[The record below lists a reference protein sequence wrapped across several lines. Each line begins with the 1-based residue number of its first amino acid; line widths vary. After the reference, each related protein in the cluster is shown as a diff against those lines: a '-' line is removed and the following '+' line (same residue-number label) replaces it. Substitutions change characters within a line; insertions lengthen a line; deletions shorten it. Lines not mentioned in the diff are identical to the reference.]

1 MLLGLRTV
9 IYPTASLEEA
19 KNCAT
24 RILGVKP
31 YFDQPFYVGYNVAGY
46 EFALDPNEDP
56 AADPTSYWGVADVD
70 IAVTEMVERGATVR
84 SSVRDVGDRIR
95 LATLDLPG
103 IGVLG
108 LIENPHFELQ
118 QTTSVGPGR

>member
-84 SSVRDVGDRIR
+84 SSVRDGRRPDPPRN
-95 LATLDLPG
+95 
-103 IGVLG
+103 LG
-108 LIENPHFELQ
+108 LARHRRARSDREPPL
-118 QTTSVGPGR
+118 